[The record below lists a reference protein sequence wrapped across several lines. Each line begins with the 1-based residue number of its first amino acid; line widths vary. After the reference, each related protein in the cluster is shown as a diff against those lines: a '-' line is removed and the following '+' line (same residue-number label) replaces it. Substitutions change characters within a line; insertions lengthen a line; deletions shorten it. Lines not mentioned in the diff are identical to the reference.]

1 MFVQGCGRQNEPLV
15 DLTFAHEVSPQPPR
29 VGSVT
34 IVLRLTDASGTA
46 VKGARLEL
54 EGNMSHPG
62 MAPVFTETTETE
74 PGRYRANLVLSMA
87 GDWHIAVHITLR
99 DGRKFDREFEIKG
112 VASAG

>member
-1 MFVQGCGRQNEPLV
+1 
-15 DLTFAHEVSPQPPR
+15 
-29 VGSVT
+29 
-34 IVLRLTDASGTA
+34 
-46 VKGARLEL
+46 
-54 EGNMSHPG
+54 MSHPG
-62 MAPVFTETTETE
+62 MEPVFAEAAEVE